1 MKYNEEQVFEFF
13 VFVLILFFFSISK
26 ELDFILFKRFFK
38 QRFPTCIIAL
48 IIFNSTLNYEQQYLQ
63 NTKRKSVL
71 VNVLYIS

>member
-13 VFVLILFFFSISK
+13 VFVLILFFFLAFHYLSV
-26 ELDFILFKRFFK
+26 FFK